1 MFKTKFGFEFDT
13 EEKVKEFEDGAYV
26 CFSGCKD
33 ISNPPDIAC
42 KTCCLAK
49 ECVQCSKEME
59 D

>member
-33 ISNPPDIAC
+33 ISNPPDLTNTHRQAC
-42 KTCCLAK
+42 G
-49 ECVQCSKEME
+49 VV
-59 D
+59 